1 MKTRKEFLKKFLIG
15 LGVFSIPALLFKLS
29 GKVSKSDKENTGQ
42 GIRMSKQ
49 IIKNT
54 KRMGF
59 QWETLDPFLFCVHHE
74 DFYPKGNSFM
84 GPEKSTLAG
93 RNIGQDFQ
101 VKDGWRMYH
110 GEKIP
115 GFPNHPHRGFET
127 VTVVQSGFVDH
138 SDSMGAVGRYSA
150 GDTQWMTAG
159 AGVQHAEMFPL
170 VNEDKDNKLELFQI
184 WLNLPKANKFVKPH
198 FTMLWNESIPRY
210 KSKDENGK
218 ITEVDIIAGKLG
230 GLQPP
235 PPPPDSW
242 AADPKNSVAIF
253 VIKMESNAKW
263 ILPATNAGVNRSIY
277 FYRGNSLLIAEEEIL
292 SYHSLELVSDEDVVI
307 QNGEGEARILL
318 LQARPI
324 NEPVVQYGP
333 FVMNTNQEIQEAFRD
348 FQTTQFGGWSWDSS
362 EPVHAR
368 GKGRFAK
375 HSDGRE
381 DIPKDYHG

>member
-1 MKTRKEFLKKFLIG
+1 MNTRKDFLKKIILGITSIG
-15 LGVFSIPALLFKLS
+15 IPAILFKLFGQS
-29 GKVSKSDKENTGQ
+29 NKSDYKNTEQ
-42 GIRMSKQ
+42 GITMSKQ
-49 IIKNT
+49 IIKSIS
-54 KRMGF
+54 RMGF

-74 DFYPKGNSFM
+74 DFYPKGNASM
-84 GPEKSTLAG
+84 GPDKSKLAG

-110 GEKIP
+110 GENIP

-127 VTVVQSGFVDH
+127 VTVVRSGFVDH

-150 GDTQWMTAG
+150 GDVQWMTAG

-198 FTMLWNESIPRY
+198 FTMLWNESIPKY
-210 KSKDENGK
+210 KTKDENGK
-218 ITEVDIIAGKLG
+218 NIEVDIIAGKLG

-242 AADPKNSVAIF
+242 ASDPKNGIAIW
-253 VIKMESNAKW
+253 VIKMDAGAKW
-263 ILPATNAGVNRSIY
+263 ILPAGISGVNRSLY
-277 FYRGNSLLIAEEEIL
+277 FYKGSKVKVADTEIS
-292 SYHSLELVSDEDVVI
+292 SYHSMVLISDEDALI
-307 QNGEGEARILL
+307 QNGEEEARFLL

-324 NEPVVQYGP
+324 SEPVVQYGP
-333 FVMNTNQEIQEAFRD
+333 FVMNTPEEIQAAFRD
-348 FQTTQFGGWSWDSS
+348 FQMTQFGGWSWNSS
-362 EPVHAR
+362 EPVHPR

-381 DIPKDYHG
+381 DLPKST

>member
-1 MKTRKEFLKKFLIG
+1 MNTRKDFLKKIILGITSIG
-15 LGVFSIPALLFKLS
+15 IPAILFKLFGQS
-29 GKVSKSDKENTGQ
+29 SKSDNKNSEQ
-42 GIRMSKQ
+42 GITMSKQ
-49 IIKNT
+49 IVKSIS
-54 KRMGF
+54 RMGF

-74 DFYPKGNSFM
+74 DFYPKGNSSM
-84 GPEKSTLAG
+84 GPDKSKLAG

-110 GEKIP
+110 GENIP

-127 VTVVQSGFVDH
+127 VTVVRSGFVDH

-150 GDTQWMTAG
+150 GDVQWMTAG

-198 FTMLWNESIPRY
+198 FTMLWNESIPKY
-210 KSKDENGK
+210 KTKDENGK
-218 ITEVDIIAGKLG
+218 NIEVDIIAGKLG

-242 AADPKNSVAIF
+242 ASDPKNGIAIW
-253 VIKMESNAKW
+253 VIKMDAGAKL
-263 ILPATNAGVNRSIY
+263 ILPAGISGVNRSLY
-277 FYRGNSLLIAEEEIL
+277 FYKGSKVKVADTEIP
-292 SYHSLELVSDEDVVI
+292 SYHSMVLISDEDALI
-307 QNGEGEARILL
+307 QNGEEEARFLL

-333 FVMNTNQEIQEAFRD
+333 FVMNTPEEIQAAFRD
-348 FQTTQFGGWSWDSS
+348 FQMTQFGGWSWNSS
-362 EPVHAR
+362 EPVHPR

-381 DIPKDYHG
+381 DLPKST

>member
-1 MKTRKEFLKKFLIG
+1 MKTRKDFLKKLIIG
-15 LGVFSIPALLFKLS
+15 ITSVSIPAILFKLF
-29 GKVSKSDKENTGQ
+29 GQNNKSDRNITEE
-42 GIRMSKQ
+42 GISMSKQ
-49 IIKNT
+49 IIKSV

-74 DFYPKGNSFM
+74 DFYPKGNATM

-115 GFPNHPHRGFET
+115 GFPSHPHRGFET

-150 GDTQWMTAG
+150 GDVQWMTAG

-170 VNEDKDNKLELFQI
+170 VNEDKSNKLELFQI

-198 FTMLWNESIPRY
+198 FTMLWNESIPKY

-218 ITEVDIIAGKLG
+218 CTEVDIIAGKLG

-242 AADPKNSVAIF
+242 ATDPKNSLAIW
-253 VIKMESNAKW
+253 VIKMEAGAKW
-263 ILPATNAGVNRSIY
+263 ILPASNAGVNRSLY
-277 FYRGNSLLIAEEEIL
+277 FYRGQTVVIDEKEIP
-292 SYHSLELVSDEDVVI
+292 SYHSLELVSEEDILI
-307 QNGEGEARILL
+307 QNGEAESRFLL
-318 LQARPI
+318 LQAKPI
-324 NEPVVQYGP
+324 EEPVVQYGP
-333 FVMNTNQEIQEAFRD
+333 FVMNTTQEIQEAFRD
-348 FQTTQFGGWSWDSS
+348 FQSTQFGGWSWQSS
-362 EPVHAR
+362 EPVHPR
-368 GKGRFAK
+368 GKGRFAI

-381 DIPKDYHG
+381 DLPKV

>member
-1 MKTRKEFLKKFLIG
+1 MNTRKDFLKKIILGITSIG
-15 LGVFSIPALLFKLS
+15 IPAILFKLFGQS
-29 GKVSKSDKENTGQ
+29 SKSDNKNSEQ
-42 GIRMSKQ
+42 GITMSKQ
-49 IIKNT
+49 IVKSIS
-54 KRMGF
+54 RMGF

-74 DFYPKGNSFM
+74 DFYPKGNASM
-84 GPEKSTLAG
+84 GPDKSKLAG

-110 GEKIP
+110 GENIP

-127 VTVVQSGFVDH
+127 VTVVRSGFVDH

-150 GDTQWMTAG
+150 GDVQWMTAG

-198 FTMLWNESIPRY
+198 FTMLWNESIPKY
-210 KSKDENGK
+210 KTKDENGK
-218 ITEVDIIAGKLG
+218 NIEVDIIAGKLG

-242 AADPKNSVAIF
+242 ASDPKNGIAIW
-253 VIKMESNAKW
+253 VIKMDAGAKW
-263 ILPATNAGVNRSIY
+263 ILPAGISGVNRSLY
-277 FYRGNSLLIAEEEIL
+277 FYKGFKVKVADTEIP
-292 SYHSLELVSDEDVVI
+292 SYHSMVLISDEDALI
-307 QNGEGEARILL
+307 QNGEEEARFLL

-333 FVMNTNQEIQEAFRD
+333 FVMNTPEEIQAAFRD
-348 FQTTQFGGWSWDSS
+348 FQMTQFGGWSWNSS
-362 EPVHAR
+362 EPVHPR

-381 DIPKDYHG
+381 DLPKST

>member
-15 LGVFSIPALLFKLS
+15 LGIFSIPTLLFKLFW
-29 GKVSKSDKENTGQ
+29 KVSKSDKENTGQ

-74 DFYPKGNSFM
+74 DFYPKGNSSM
-84 GPEKSTLAG
+84 GPERSTLAG

-184 WLNLPKANKFVKPH
+184 WLNLPKVNKFVKPH
-198 FTMLWNESIPRY
+198 FTMLWKEATPKYN
-210 KSKDENGK
+210 SKDENGK
-218 ITEVDIIAGKLG
+218 TTEVDIIAGKLG

-242 AADPKNSVAIF
+242 ASDPKNSLAIW
-253 VIKMESNAKW
+253 VIKMESHAKW
-263 ILPATNAGVNRSIY
+263 ILPATNPGVNRSIY
-277 FYRGNSLLIAEEEIL
+277 FYRGNSLLIAEEEIS
-292 SYHSLELVSDEDVVI
+292 SYHSLVLASDEDVVI

-318 LQARPI
+318 LQAKPI

-348 FQTTQFGGWSWDSS
+348 FQATQFGGWSWDSS

-381 DIPKDYHG
+381 DLPKDYHG